1 MVVAGGMNA
10 SQKYEALIDEKF
22 GAWENGKKAGFEKV
36 HEKQS
41 KPQIVLKYK
50 KTEQAHFC
58 LGFRAFS
65 FFDDRRHG
73 LSVLSTMLGGG
84 MSSPLFIEVRERRG
98 LCYYISTSKELYHD
112 VGNIV
117 TQAGITNNVDKVK
130 EAIEVILKEH
140 KKITKGQFK
149 KEDLAKAKELIKGR
163 LLLSLEDSFN
173 TASFFG
179 TQIIRGEREESIE
192 KYIRDIEATTGD
204 QIIAVAQELFVPSRL
219 NFAMIGPFH
228 EKKVFEEHLVL

>member
-1 MVVAGGMNA
+1 M
-10 SQKYEALIDEKF
+10 
-22 GAWENGKKAGFEKV
+22 
-36 HEKQS
+36 
-41 KPQIVLKYK
+41 
-50 KTEQAHFC
+50 
-58 LGFRAFS
+58 
-65 FFDDRRHG
+65 
-73 LSVLSTMLGGG
+73 
-84 MSSPLFIEVRERRG
+84 
-98 LCYYISTSKELYHD
+98 
-112 VGNIV
+112 